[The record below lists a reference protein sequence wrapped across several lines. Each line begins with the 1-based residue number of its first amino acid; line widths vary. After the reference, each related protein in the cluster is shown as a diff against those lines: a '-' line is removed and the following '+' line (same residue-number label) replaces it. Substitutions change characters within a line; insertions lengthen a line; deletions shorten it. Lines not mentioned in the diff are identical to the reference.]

1 MGEFWLEKFTFKF
14 EKILDYKKTI
24 ENHKK
29 NEYGKIQQKLTKEE
43 IVLEDYYKFKDKLK
57 NKKDRSYNKINIA
70 NLQLY
75 NNYLNDMN
83 RLIAVQEGIIEQT
96 KEELEQVK
104 GELLEVSKE
113 KKIFEKLKKNRYEEY
128 LYDTKKE
135 EEKLIDTI
143 VSFKASTH

>member
-1 MGEFWLEKFTFKF
+1 MEKFNFKF

-24 ENHKK
+24 ESHKK

-43 IVLEDYYKFKDKLK
+43 KILENYYEFKDKLK
-57 NKKDRSYNKINIA
+57 NKKDQSNKKTNIA

-83 RLIAVQEGIIEQT
+83 KLISAQEGIIDQT
-96 KEELEQVK
+96 KKELKVAK
-104 GELLEVSKE
+104 NELLEVSKE
-113 KKIFEKLKKNRYEEY
+113 KKIFEKLKENKYEEH
-128 LYDTKKE
+128 LYDIKKE

>member
-1 MGEFWLEKFTFKF
+1 LEKFNFKF
-14 EKILDYKKTI
+14 EKVLDYKKTI

-29 NEYGKIQQKLTKEE
+29 NEYGKIQQKLTEE
-43 IVLEDYYKFKDKLK
+43 EKALEEYCEFKDELK
-57 NKKDRSYNKINIA
+57 NRKNQSYKKTNIA

-75 NNYLNDMN
+75 NNYLNNMN
-83 RLIAVQEGIIEQT
+83 ELISVQEGIINQT
-96 KEELEQVK
+96 KEELKVAK

-113 KKIFEKLKKNRYEEY
+113 KKIFERLKENKYEEY
-128 LYDTKKE
+128 LYDIKKE

>member
-1 MGEFWLEKFTFKF
+1 MEKFNFKF

-24 ENHKK
+24 ESHKK

-43 IVLEDYYKFKDKLK
+43 KTLENYYEFKDKLK
-57 NKKDRSYNKINIA
+57 NKKDQSNKKTNIA

-83 RLIAVQEGIIEQT
+83 KLISAQEGIIDQT
-96 KEELEQVK
+96 KKELKVAQN
-104 GELLEVSKE
+104 ELLEVSKE
-113 KKIFEKLKKNRYEEY
+113 KKIFEKLKENKYEEH
-128 LYDTKKE
+128 LYDIKKE

>member
-1 MGEFWLEKFTFKF
+1 MEKFNFKF

-24 ENHKK
+24 ESHKK

-43 IVLEDYYKFKDKLK
+43 KTLENYYEFKDKLK
-57 NKKDRSYNKINIA
+57 NKKDQSNKKTNIA

-83 RLIAVQEGIIEQT
+83 KLISAQEGIIDQT
-96 KEELEQVK
+96 KKELKVAK
-104 GELLEVSKE
+104 NELLEVSKE
-113 KKIFEKLKKNRYEEY
+113 KKIFEKLKENKYEEH
-128 LYDTKKE
+128 LYDIKKE